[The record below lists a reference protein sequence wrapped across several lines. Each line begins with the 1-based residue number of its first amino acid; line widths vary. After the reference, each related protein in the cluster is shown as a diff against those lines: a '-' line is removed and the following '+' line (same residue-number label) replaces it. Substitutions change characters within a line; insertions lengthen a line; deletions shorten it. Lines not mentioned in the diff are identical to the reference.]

1 MKHWATKTNGTGSFG
16 VTLSNWDNQFMLLG
30 ENNRDILDST
40 TPQINVLAGGQIDGP
55 TLGIRDQGGDS
66 YFLQRFALG
75 THGACDQTASMKF
88 SLQHQNP
95 FVTGLIEGTGTQTRP
110 YPASNFSFLTISNPN
125 VLLWALKPAEDG
137 INRGI
142 VARVWNQGNAG
153 IYTIALSQPITTA
166 ERLTHVET
174 SIASATVTSG
184 QLNANINPQQL
195 QTHLLQPASQNR
207 KR

>member
-1 MKHWATKTNGTGSFG
+1 
-16 VTLSNWDNQFMLLG
+16 FMLLG

-75 THGACDQTASMKF
+75 THGAFDQTASMKF

-95 FVTGLIEGTGTQTRP
+95 FVTGMIEGTGTVNRP
-110 YPASNFSFLTISNPN
+110 YPASNFSFLAISNPN
-125 VLLWALKPAEDG
+125 VILWALKPAEDG

-153 IYTIALSQPITTA
+153 SYNIALSRPITSA

-174 SIASATVTSG
+174 TIAPATVASG
-184 QLNANINPQQL
+184 QLSANINQQQL
-195 QTHLLQPASQNR
+195 QTHLLKTN
-207 KR
+207 